1 MIWVTWRQQRLEA
14 LILGVIL
21 ALVGAIVLK
30 SGLDMMGSFQHLG
43 VAACITAPVDDQRCG
58 DILSV
63 FHQQFDPLNTIFD
76 GFELLPVA
84 LALLL
89 AAPFVLDLEQ
99 GLYRLVW
106 TQSITRRRWLL
117 VRAGLLCAAALV
129 SSLAG
134 SLLMTWWHGP
144 LDQLS
149 GATFSNFS
157 FDTQGIVPVAYT
169 LFALALALTVG
180 ALLRR
185 AIPAMAITVVGFAA
199 VRAGIEI
206 LARPRYLAPIDKVW
220 TTGPLPIGSHD
231 WVLSKGEIYR
241 NGLGRLFS
249 WDQVDQL
256 CGHPS
261 TASNLSPAAAKDA
274 YVACFNRHGLSE
286 IVRYQ
291 PADRYWLFQGIESVI
306 FLGLAAALF
315 VLTAWWIRN
324 RLT

>member
-14 LILGVIL
+14 LILGAIL
-21 ALVGAIVLK
+21 ALVGVIVLK
-30 SGLDMMGSFQHLG
+30 TGLDMIGSFRRLG
-43 VAACITAPVDDQRCG
+43 VAACITAPVNDQRCG
-58 DILSV
+58 DILSL
-63 FHQQFDPLNTIFD
+63 FHQQFDPLNTVFD
-76 GFELLPVA
+76 AFELLPVA

-99 GLYRLVW
+99 GTYRLVW
-106 TQSITRRRWLL
+106 TQSITRRRWLM
-117 VRAGLLCAAALV
+117 VRAGLLGLAAVLA
-129 SSLAG
+129 SLAG

-149 GATFSNFS
+149 GVAFSNFS
-157 FDTQGIVPVAYT
+157 FDTQGSVPLAYT
-169 LFALALALTVG
+169 LFALALALTLG
-180 ALLRR
+180 TLLRR
-185 AIPAMAITVVGFAA
+185 AVPAMALTLVGFAT
-199 VRAGIEI
+199 VRTGIEV

-220 TTGPLPIGSHD
+220 TAGPLPVGPHD

-241 NGLGRLFS
+241 NNLGRLFS

-256 CGHPS
+256 CGHPF
-261 TASNLSPAAAKDA
+261 TASNLSPSAAKDA
-274 YVACFNRHGLSE
+274 YIACFNRNGLSE

-306 FLGLAAALF
+306 FLGLAAGLF
-315 VLTAWWIRN
+315 ALTAWWVRY